1 MRRAV
6 IGLALVLAAAALS
19 PGAGAATA
27 PSPAPVRVV
36 HGPKPPPPHPPPTDG
51 CITDQSLVRQCDKL
65 WRQCYVR
72 NQQQPAACTGP
83 HHHGHHE
90 ATLYVVSGR
99 APLAR
104 MIDCFYDRVERDDL
118 LSPLFPAG

>member
-72 NQQQPAACTGP
+72 NQQQPAACTGRWQRCCKRHP
-83 HHHGHHE
+83 AFVPGP
-90 ATLYVVSGR
+90 
-99 APLAR
+99 PLN
-104 MIDCFYDRVERDDL
+104 VL
-118 LSPLFPAG
+118 QN